1 MTQTSTSTET
11 SLTGRYQIDPAHSR
25 VGFVARHAMV
35 TKVRGQFSD
44 ISGQLD
50 LDEEDPTR
58 SSAEVTVQ
66 MQSVNTGSDQR
77 DDHLRGPDFFHVEEH
92 PVMTF
97 KSTKAEPAGD
107 DRYRLTGDL
116 TIKGVTRPV
125 TFEIEHTGAAKDPW
139 GNLRVGF
146 EGKATVN
153 RKDWGLAWNV
163 ALEAGGIL
171 VSDKITIELD
181 IAAVKEEAT
190 EAAA

>member
-97 KSTKAEPAGD
+97 KSTQAEPAGD

-181 IAAVKEEAT
+181 IAAVKEEAA